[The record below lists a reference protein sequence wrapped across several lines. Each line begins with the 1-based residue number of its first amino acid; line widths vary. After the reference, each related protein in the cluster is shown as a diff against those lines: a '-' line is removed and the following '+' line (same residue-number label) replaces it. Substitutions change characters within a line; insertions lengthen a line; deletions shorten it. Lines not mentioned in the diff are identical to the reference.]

1 MPDSPISEEA
11 EIKPVDAQPQP
22 VYLKDYQPPAFRVT
36 HTELKFDLAPS
47 ATRVSAVL
55 HMERHPDSAPD
66 RPLELDGERLSLR
79 RIAIDGQELQAGEYR
94 VDTETLTIAEPPAR
108 FRLETEVD
116 IDPASNTALEGLYL
130 SNGMFC
136 TQCEA
141 EGFRRITYYPDR
153 PDVMATF
160 STTVIGD
167 AATLPVLLS
176 NGNPVERGE
185 LPDGRHFVT
194 WEDPHPKPSYLFAL
208 VAGDLKHVED
218 RFTTLSGREVTLQI
232 WVEPENLDKT
242 EHAMRSLKSA
252 MTWDEQTYGREY
264 DLDRF
269 MIVAVNDFNMGAMEN
284 KGLNIFN
291 SAAVLTHPQ
300 TATDAAFQR
309 VEGIVAHEYFHN
321 WSGNRVTC
329 RDWFQLS
336 LKEGFTVFRDQS
348 FSADVNSAPVKR
360 IEDVSF
366 FRTAQF
372 AEDAGPTAHPVRP
385 DHYIEIGNFYTL
397 TIYEKGAEIV
407 RMLRNLLGWETFRA
421 GSDLYFSRFDGQAVT
436 IEDFVACM
444 AEVSAIDLGQF
455 MRWYSQSGTPEI
467 DAHGEYDYANS
478 EYRLTLRQRTPAT
491 PGQPDKL
498 PLHIPVRV
506 GLVGTKSGDDLELT
520 LEGERL
526 GKECVLHLREDEQ
539 TFVFT
544 DLAEA
549 PVPSLLRGFSAP
561 VKLRFPYGREDLAF
575 LLQHDADGF
584 NRWDAG
590 QRLTMLALDDLIAA
604 HRNGVE
610 KVMDARVTEAF
621 RGLLAGSADD
631 KAVLAEMLTL
641 PSEAYIAEQQPTV
654 DVDAIHAARDFVKRS
669 LATALR
675 DEFLALYRDNQSDAE
690 YAPSA
695 EQIAGRSLKNV
706 ALSYLMSIEDD
717 EAVEL
722 AREQFEAA
730 RNMTDVRA
738 ALTLLVHSS
747 RGDIADPA
755 LRAFGEK
762 WAHDPLVMDQWFSV
776 QVTRP
781 QSDAIER
788 VKYLMSHPAFSLK
801 NPNRVRA
808 LIGAFAGQNPVNFHR
823 LDGQGYKLLAD
834 VVIELNRLNP
844 EIAARII
851 TPLTR
856 WQRYDEQRQALMK
869 AELERIQAE
878 ELSPN
883 VYEVVEK
890 ALAV

>member
-1 MPDSPISEEA
+1 MSDTRVSEEA
-11 EIKPVDAQPQP
+11 EIKPVDAAHQP
-22 VYLKDYQPPAFRVT
+22 VYLKDYQPPAYRVT
-36 HTELKFDLAPS
+36 HAELKFDLEAS
-47 ATRVSAVL
+47 ATRVDAVL
-55 HMERHPDSAPD
+55 HLERHPDSAPGQ
-66 RPLELDGERLSLR
+66 PLVLDGEKLDLERV
-79 RIAIDGQELQAGEYR
+79 AIDGQDLGEDEYR
-94 VDTETLTIAEPPAR
+94 VDAATLTIDAVPER
-108 FRLETEVD
+108 FRLETRVV

-141 EGFRRITYYPDR
+141 QGFRRITFYPDR

-167 AATLPVLLS
+167 SAALPVLLS
-176 NGNPVERGE
+176 NGNPVEKGE
-185 LPDGRHFVT
+185 LPNGRHFVT

-208 VAGDLKHVED
+208 VAGKLEKVED
-218 RFTTLSGREVTLQI
+218 HFTTMSGREVTLQL

-242 EHAMRSLKSA
+242 EHAMRSLKTA
-252 MTWDEQTYGREY
+252 MKWDEETYGREY
-264 DLDRF
+264 DLDLF

-309 VEGIVAHEYFHN
+309 VEGVVAHEYFHN

-366 FRTAQF
+366 LRTAQF
-372 AEDAGPTAHPVRP
+372 AEDAGPTAHPVQP
-385 DHYIEIGNFYTL
+385 DHYIEISNFYTL
-397 TIYEKGAEIV
+397 TIYEKGSEIV
-407 RMLRNLLGWETFRA
+407 RMLRNLLGWETFRQ
-421 GSDLYFSRFDGQAVT
+421 GSDLYFARFDGQAVT
-436 IEDFVACM
+436 IEDFVGCM
-444 AEVSAIDLGQF
+444 AEVSGLDLDQF
-455 MRWYSQSGTPEI
+455 MRWYSQAGTPEI
-467 DAHGEYDYANS
+467 DAHGEYDYAKA
-478 EYRLTLRQRTPAT
+478 EYHLTLRQRTPTT

-506 GLVGTKSGDDLELT
+506 GLVGTKSGEDLALT
-520 LEGERL
+520 LDGESL
-526 GKECVLHLREDEQ
+526 GKSGVLHLREEEQ

-544 DLAEA
+544 DVAEA

-575 LLQHDADGF
+575 LLQHDSDGF

-590 QRLTMLALDDLIAA
+590 QRLALLALDDLIAA

-610 KVMDARVTEAF
+610 KVMDARVIEAF
-621 RGLLAGSADD
+621 RTLLTEPADD

-641 PSEAYIAEQQPTV
+641 PSEAYIAEQQPVV
-654 DVDAIHAARDFVKRS
+654 DVDAIHAAREFVRQS
-669 LATALR
+669 LALALR
-675 DEFLALYRDNQSDAE
+675 DDFLALYQANRSDAP
-690 YAPSA
+690 YAPTA
-695 EQIAGRSLKNV
+695 EQIAERRLKNV
-706 ALSYLMSIEDD
+706 ALAYLMSIEDE

-722 AREQFEAA
+722 ARQQFEDQH
-730 RNMTDVRA
+730 NMTDVRA

-747 RGDIADPA
+747 RGDVADP
-755 LRAFGEK
+755 LLKAFGEK
-762 WAHDPLVMDQWFSV
+762 WAHDPLVMDQWFSI

-781 QSDAIER
+781 QSDALER
-788 VKYLMSHPAFSLK
+788 VKYLMDHPAFSLK

-808 LIGAFAGQNPVNFHR
+808 LIGAFAGQNRVNFHR
-823 LDGQGYKLLAD
+823 LDGEGYKLLAD

-890 ALAV
+890 ALAG